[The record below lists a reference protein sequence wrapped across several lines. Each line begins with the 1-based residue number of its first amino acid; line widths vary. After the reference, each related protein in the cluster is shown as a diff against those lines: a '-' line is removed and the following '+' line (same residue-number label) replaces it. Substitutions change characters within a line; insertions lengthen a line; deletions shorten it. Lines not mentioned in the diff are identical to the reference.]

1 MNMLFILFI
10 FTLFMFV
17 LFTLCSAY
25 IIYIY
30 IINIFDLLLISFLLS
45 FRLFYFSISAE
56 GFDKFYLNFLFSAGT
71 FGRGESSES
80 FWSRFGPAKSADTLL
95 FILLQHR
102 NSRDFSVGFWVFLT
116 WLEQNFEIPFLSV
129 YAG

>member
-1 MNMLFILFI
+1 MLFILFI

-80 FWSRFGPAKSADTLL
+80 FWSNLAQQIPQMLSYSYCYST
-95 FILLQHR
+95 
-102 NSRDFSVGFWVFLT
+102 GF
-116 WLEQNFEIPFLSV
+116 FEIFLLSFLGMTNGV
-129 YAG
+129 RAFVTNKNPMLF